1 MLRLVSSAR
10 SRLIRA
16 DAFRAADAPVPG
28 ALRLA
33 VGRAPFQLHYETPH
47 FFSSDAKD
55 HDRLWKSPAVY
66 SPVAWQETVKPALLA
81 FFKLNK
87 HLMVPIKFVVPHG
100 DDAWPE
106 AAWGYP
112 LGKHAA
118 WLRKQW
124 REGGHRIDQKQ
135 FKELEEMEFAWDRFQ
150 YKWDRY
156 VLPALR
162 RFYDLIG
169 HTDVPELYRIPK
181 GSPEWP
187 EHLWGQRLGRKV
199 MNIRCRGDFAKQM
212 KVDEDE
218 LKRLNFCH
226 NESLYDRDWREK
238 VVSALRAFHQE
249 FGHCNVSEMIT
260 VPSQIPWPEPS
271 WGMRLGNAVQGIR
284 RGIFG
289 VNQDKRELEEL
300 GFVWN
305 HSEFEWGER
314 VMPALK
320 TFHRL
325 KGHCRVPNAFVV
337 PSDETWPTP
346 SWGMNFGNL
355 VGGIRNNGNYSM
367 QVMRDK
373 TRLEELGFV
382 WEFFESEWSER
393 ILPAL
398 ETYHRLKGHCRVP
411 QTFVVPSDENW
422 PTSSWGLKLGKLVDR
437 IRNQGAYS
445 TQVLRDKTRLEEL
458 GFVWDFFEFEW
469 SERIMPA
476 FEYFNHLKGHCRVPH
491 AFVVPSDKS
500 WPTPSWGL
508 KLGSIVNSIRSH
520 ETYSTQVLRDKTR
533 LEELGFVWDFLESEW
548 SERILPALEAYRH
561 LQGHCR
567 VPDAFV
573 VPSDKSWPASSW
585 GLKLGNVVHYI
596 RSRGTYPTQISR
608 DKARLERLGFVW
620 SIAEFEWSERI
631 LPALEAFHKV
641 HEHCRVPRTFVV
653 PSEATWPNQA
663 HGLKLGI
670 AAGNIRI
677 RGSYFD
683 QTAREM
689 DSLEAIEFDSTIAVS
704 KWKERVEPILATFE
718 QLHGHRNVPRD
729 FVVPSTPPWREK
741 DWGIQLGKL
750 EPR

>member
-10 SRLIRA
+10 SRLIRV
-16 DAFRAADAPVPG
+16 DAFRAAGAPVPG

-124 REGGHRIDQKQ
+124 GEGGHRIDQKQ

-226 NESLYDRDWREK
+226 NES
-238 VVSALRAFHQE
+238 F
-249 FGHCNVSEMIT
+249 
-260 VPSQIPWPEPS
+260 
-271 WGMRLGNAVQGIR
+271 
-284 RGIFG
+284 
-289 VNQDKRELEEL
+289 
-300 GFVWN
+300 
-305 HSEFEWGER
+305 
-314 VMPALK
+314 
-320 TFHRL
+320 
-325 KGHCRVPNAFVV
+325 
-337 PSDETWPTP
+337 
-346 SWGMNFGNL
+346 
-355 VGGIRNNGNYSM
+355 
-367 QVMRDK
+367 
-373 TRLEELGFV
+373 
-382 WEFFESEWSER
+382 
-393 ILPAL
+393 
-398 ETYHRLKGHCRVP
+398 
-411 QTFVVPSDENW
+411 
-422 PTSSWGLKLGKLVDR
+422 
-437 IRNQGAYS
+437 
-445 TQVLRDKTRLEEL
+445 
-458 GFVWDFFEFEW
+458 
-469 SERIMPA
+469 
-476 FEYFNHLKGHCRVPH
+476 
-491 AFVVPSDKS
+491 
-500 WPTPSWGL
+500 
-508 KLGSIVNSIRSH
+508 
-520 ETYSTQVLRDKTR
+520 
-533 LEELGFVWDFLESEW
+533 
-548 SERILPALEAYRH
+548 
-561 LQGHCR
+561 
-567 VPDAFV
+567 
-573 VPSDKSWPASSW
+573 
-585 GLKLGNVVHYI
+585 
-596 RSRGTYPTQISR
+596 
-608 DKARLERLGFVW
+608 
-620 SIAEFEWSERI
+620 ERI

-641 HEHCRVPRTFVV
+641 HEDCRVPRTFVV

>member
-16 DAFRAADAPVPG
+16 DAFRAAGAPVPG

-66 SPVAWQETVKPALLA
+66 SPVAWQEAVKPALLA

-124 REGGHRIDQKQ
+124 GEGGHRIDQKQ

-249 FGHCNVSEMIT
+249 FGHCNVSEMFT

-305 HSEFEWGER
+305 HYEFEWGER
-314 VMPALK
+314 VLPALK

-325 KGHCRVPNAFVV
+325 KGHCRVPDSFVV
-337 PSDETWPTP
+337 PSDENWPTP
-346 SWGMNFGNL
+346 FWGLRLGNV
-355 VGGIRNNGNYSM
+355 VGGIRNNGNYPT

-373 TRLEELGFV
+373 TRLEKLGFV
-382 WEFFESEWSER
+382 WEFFESEW
-393 ILPAL
+393 
-398 ETYHRLKGHCRVP
+398 K
-411 QTFVVPSDENW
+411 
-422 PTSSWGLKLGKLVDR
+422 
-437 IRNQGAYS
+437 
-445 TQVLRDKTRLEEL
+445 
-458 GFVWDFFEFEW
+458 
-469 SERIMPA
+469 
-476 FEYFNHLKGHCRVPH
+476 
-491 AFVVPSDKS
+491 
-500 WPTPSWGL
+500 
-508 KLGSIVNSIRSH
+508 
-520 ETYSTQVLRDKTR
+520 
-533 LEELGFVWDFLESEW
+533 
-548 SERILPALEAYRH
+548 
-561 LQGHCR
+561 
-567 VPDAFV
+567 
-573 VPSDKSWPASSW
+573 
-585 GLKLGNVVHYI
+585 
-596 RSRGTYPTQISR
+596 
-608 DKARLERLGFVW
+608 
-620 SIAEFEWSERI
+620 
-631 LPALEAFHKV
+631 
-641 HEHCRVPRTFVV
+641 
-653 PSEATWPNQA
+653 ATWPNQA

>member
-16 DAFRAADAPVPG
+16 DAFRAAGAPVPG

-124 REGGHRIDQKQ
+124 GEGGHRIDQKQ

-249 FGHCNVSEMIT
+249 FGHCN
-260 VPSQIPWPEPS
+260 
-271 WGMRLGNAVQGIR
+271 GIR

-305 HSEFEWGER
+305 HYEFEWGER
-314 VMPALK
+314 VLPALK

-325 KGHCRVPNAFVV
+325 KGHCRVPD
-337 PSDETWPTP
+337 S
-346 SWGMNFGNL
+346 
-355 VGGIRNNGNYSM
+355 
-367 QVMRDK
+367 
-373 TRLEELGFV
+373 
-382 WEFFESEWSER
+382 
-393 ILPAL
+393 
-398 ETYHRLKGHCRVP
+398 
-411 QTFVVPSDENW
+411 FVVPSDENW
-422 PTSSWGLKLGKLVDR
+422 PTPFWGLRLGNVVGG
-437 IRNQGAYS
+437 IRNNGNYP
-445 TQVLRDKTRLEEL
+445 TQVMRDKTRLEKL
-458 GFVWDFFEFEW
+458 GF
-469 SERIMPA
+469 
-476 FEYFNHLKGHCRVPH
+476 
-491 AFVVPSDKS
+491 
-500 WPTPSWGL
+500 
-508 KLGSIVNSIRSH
+508 
-520 ETYSTQVLRDKTR
+520 
-533 LEELGFVWDFLESEW
+533 
-548 SERILPALEAYRH
+548 
-561 LQGHCR
+561 
-567 VPDAFV
+567 
-573 VPSDKSWPASSW
+573 
-585 GLKLGNVVHYI
+585 
-596 RSRGTYPTQISR
+596 
-608 DKARLERLGFVW
+608 
-620 SIAEFEWSERI
+620 
-631 LPALEAFHKV
+631 
-641 HEHCRVPRTFVV
+641 
-653 PSEATWPNQA
+653 
-663 HGLKLGI
+663 
-670 AAGNIRI
+670 
-677 RGSYFD
+677 
-683 QTAREM
+683 TAREM

>member
-16 DAFRAADAPVPG
+16 DAFRAAGAPVPG

-124 REGGHRIDQKQ
+124 GEGGHRIDQKQ

-249 FGHCNVSEMIT
+249 FGHCN
-260 VPSQIPWPEPS
+260 
-271 WGMRLGNAVQGIR
+271 LA
-284 RGIFG
+284 GIFMG
-289 VNQDKRELEEL
+289 
-300 GFVWN
+300 
-305 HSEFEWGER
+305 SEAW
-314 VMPALK
+314 
-320 TFHRL
+320 
-325 KGHCRVPNAFVV
+325 
-337 PSDETWPTP
+337 
-346 SWGMNFGNL
+346 
-355 VGGIRNNGNYSM
+355 
-367 QVMRDK
+367 
-373 TRLEELGFV
+373 
-382 WEFFESEWSER
+382 
-393 ILPAL
+393 
-398 ETYHRLKGHCRVP
+398 
-411 QTFVVPSDENW
+411 
-422 PTSSWGLKLGKLVDR
+422 
-437 IRNQGAYS
+437 
-445 TQVLRDKTRLEEL
+445 
-458 GFVWDFFEFEW
+458 
-469 SERIMPA
+469 
-476 FEYFNHLKGHCRVPH
+476 
-491 AFVVPSDKS
+491 
-500 WPTPSWGL
+500 
-508 KLGSIVNSIRSH
+508 
-520 ETYSTQVLRDKTR
+520 
-533 LEELGFVWDFLESEW
+533 
-548 SERILPALEAYRH
+548 
-561 LQGHCR
+561 
-567 VPDAFV
+567 
-573 VPSDKSWPASSW
+573 
-585 GLKLGNVVHYI
+585 NVVHYI

>member
-16 DAFRAADAPVPG
+16 DAFRAAGAPVPG

-66 SPVAWQETVKPALLA
+66 SPVAWQEAVKPALLA

-124 REGGHRIDQKQ
+124 GEGGHRIDQKQ

-249 FGHCNVSEMIT
+249 FGHCN
-260 VPSQIPWPEPS
+260 
-271 WGMRLGNAVQGIR
+271 GIR

-305 HSEFEWGER
+305 HYEFEWGER
-314 VMPALK
+314 VLPALK

-325 KGHCRVPNAFVV
+325 KGHCRVPDSFVV
-337 PSDETWPTP
+337 PSDENWPTP
-346 SWGMNFGNL
+346 FWGLRLGNV
-355 VGGIRNNGNYSM
+355 VGGIRNNGNYPT

-373 TRLEELGFV
+373 TRLEKLGFV
-382 WEFFESEWSER
+382 WEFFESEW
-393 ILPAL
+393 I
-398 ETYHRLKGHCRVP
+398 
-411 QTFVVPSDENW
+411 
-422 PTSSWGLKLGKLVDR
+422 
-437 IRNQGAYS
+437 
-445 TQVLRDKTRLEEL
+445 
-458 GFVWDFFEFEW
+458 
-469 SERIMPA
+469 
-476 FEYFNHLKGHCRVPH
+476 
-491 AFVVPSDKS
+491 
-500 WPTPSWGL
+500 
-508 KLGSIVNSIRSH
+508 
-520 ETYSTQVLRDKTR
+520 
-533 LEELGFVWDFLESEW
+533 
-548 SERILPALEAYRH
+548 
-561 LQGHCR
+561 
-567 VPDAFV
+567 
-573 VPSDKSWPASSW
+573 
-585 GLKLGNVVHYI
+585 
-596 RSRGTYPTQISR
+596 
-608 DKARLERLGFVW
+608 
-620 SIAEFEWSERI
+620 
-631 LPALEAFHKV
+631 
-641 HEHCRVPRTFVV
+641 
-653 PSEATWPNQA
+653 
-663 HGLKLGI
+663 
-670 AAGNIRI
+670 
-677 RGSYFD
+677 
-683 QTAREM
+683 
-689 DSLEAIEFDSTIAVS
+689 S